1 MDKKLFTP
9 TDLSNVPLPKGYE
22 EIKEEI
28 AEEIHK
34 RWATERIAQGWTYGE
49 CRDDSRK
56 ITNCLVPYKSLP
68 EEEKEYDRNTAE
80 TAIKLMIK
88 KGYTIE
94 KHNGSS
100 D

>member
-9 TDLSNVPLPKGYE
+9 TDLSDISLPEGYDD
-22 EIKEEI
+22 IREEI

-49 CRDDSRK
+49 CRNDKLK
-56 ITNCLVPYKSLP
+56 ITNCLVPYKDLP
-68 EEEKEYDRNTAE
+68 EEEKEYDRTTAE

-88 KGYTIE
+88 KGYRID
-94 KHNGSS
+94 KL
-100 D
+100 